1 MVNDKIDK
9 DKIVKKKCNSHSP
22 NANWRIV
29 KDKTI
34 KYVDK
39 KTKMPIPLVCSY
51 EKNYFNTDFHRK
63 LIVNCDNLSDEDC
76 RKSTNF
82 CSINNDKCQFDPKN
96 LPKTKAEIYN
106 SNIVNPTKD
115 EMKRITDN
123 IYLNNIDPKK
133 IMTGRG
139 DNIEISIVEPDCKH
153 QKDSIPN
160 KNDEGDVDW
169 EKITNIDEV
178 DEEIK
183 EKILNYKYSCEKNI
197 TYPEVNLEQY
207 NDEYNNPNKSINELD
222 KFINMNL
229 DSQNDSDKNDID
241 KNEGGKDIQGLI
253 WDEPAY
259 SSLLTDLQNNTILRT
274 CIDDKLGIHKHEY
287 YKIFMDKAKKTN
299 FVIGDDDLKFIK
311 HAVNKFIS
319 LRPEDIMECI
329 EKLSNSDV
337 VINKICKGDIT
348 LTMFETLGFVFEFIG
363 IHIDFN
369 DQSEK
374 MVQELSEH
382 IKPVLHKLI
391 TTSEY
396 FEQISCNG
404 QTSKITKNLKILYN
418 SLFPR
423 KSTSYAFLDYI
434 SKMFNGDWFKM
445 FNNNIFGKVI
455 LLIFIA
461 FIFSR
466 MVDLFSDRGEA
477 LQK

>member
-1 MVNDKIDK
+1 MVNDKMDK
-9 DKIVKKKCNSHSP
+9 DKIVKKKCNSHSSK
-22 NANWRIV
+22 ADWRIV
-29 KDKTI
+29 EDKTI
-34 KYVDK
+34 EYVDK
-39 KTKMPIPLVCSY
+39 KTKMPMPLVCGY
-51 EKNYFNTDFHRK
+51 KDNYFKTEFHKK
-63 LIVNCDNLSDEDC
+63 LIVKCDNLSDEDC
-76 RKSTNF
+76 SKDDNF
-82 CSINNDKCQFDPKN
+82 CSIKNDKCQFNEMNIPDK
-96 LPKTKAEIYN
+96 KVEIYN
-106 SNIVNPTKD
+106 SNIVNSKG
-115 EMKRITDN
+115 EMKKITKRDSQILKN
-123 IYLNNIDPKK
+123 FDPKNV
-133 IMTGRG
+133 MTGR
-139 DNIEISIVEPDCKH
+139 DDSKYNISIVEQNCKELKSGIEKH
-153 QKDSIPN
+153 NSKIFDTDYVF
-160 KNDEGDVDW
+160 DELENMKAGVRHKL
-169 EKITNIDEV
+169 ENH
-178 DEEIK
+178 
-183 EKILNYKYSCEKNI
+183 KYSCEKNI
-197 TYPEVNLEQY
+197 RYPEFSKSDFENY
-207 NDEYNNPNKSINELD
+207 NREHNNPKNLHFVKRVNRD
-222 KFINMNL
+222 KM
-229 DSQNDSDKNDID
+229 DKD

-259 SSLLTDLQNNTILRT
+259 SSLLTDLQNNTILRA

-369 DQSEK
+369 DQSEE
-374 MVQELSEH
+374 MVTELSEH
-382 IKPVLHKLI
+382 IKPVLHKVI

-404 QTSKITKNLKILYN
+404 QTSPITKNLKILYN

-423 KSTSYAFLDYI
+423 KSTPYAFFDYI
-434 SKMFNGDWFKM
+434 SKMFNGEWFKM

-455 LLIFIA
+455 LLLFIA

-466 MVDLFSDRGEA
+466 MVDLFSNRGEA